1 MTIHK
6 INSEIQKKLITTKI
20 YPEYMPK
27 PIVDTTELR
36 LRSIEQSL
44 ILILNKLDGNTD
56 EKG

>member
-6 INSEIQKKLITTKI
+6 INSEIQKRLVTTKD
-20 YPEYMPK
+20 YPKYMPK

-36 LRSIEQSL
+36 FRSIEQSL
-44 ILILNKLDGNTD
+44 ALILKKLDGNTD

>member
-1 MTIHK
+1 MTVHK
-6 INSEIQKKLITTKI
+6 IGSEAWKKLIVTNQ

-36 LRSIEQSL
+36 FRSIEQSL
-44 ILILNKLDGNTD
+44 ALILKKLDGNTD